1 MSGRRSVGGKY
12 ATGLLRP
19 PPVAPTMTF
28 PILTAEEIVVSLGE
42 MGITIVEDDLI
53 KARSDVLK
61 AVFDQLVMLVLN
73 VTKDELYQAQF
84 AGLAAIDENSELHE
98 ESVHI
103 VHWLR
108 AMCVRR
114 RGSAG
119 FATRAARMRAW
130 HTRVSVS
137 PLHGL
142 RSLTPPSSTPA
153 CHARLTPPQ
162 EQAAGCGGHA

>member
-98 ESVHI
+98 ESVHV

-108 AMCVRR
+108 AMCVVRGAARRARGAAWPGSARVQCVPAAAFTASPPSPFRHTRR
-114 RGSAG
+114 RNPAG
-119 FATRAARMRAW
+119 TSCWPRRACRRATR
-130 HTRVSVS
+130 
-137 PLHGL
+137 
-142 RSLTPPSSTPA
+142 
-153 CHARLTPPQ
+153 
-162 EQAAGCGGHA
+162 